1 MKSDLKNIIQ
11 QNPIIAALCR
21 EADLEDLC
29 LSNVKIAFILYGDL
43 QSLPAIAARIRKA
56 NILPFIHLDFI
67 DGLSAKEA
75 TVDFIK
81 YYTCAAGIVT
91 TKNAQ
96 VKRARTLDLYCIQRF
111 FVFDAISQNNIR
123 TQLTACNADAV
134 EILPGVIPSVISDL
148 SAGCR
153 LPFITGGFINT
164 QKEVAAALN
173 HGADAITTSIPNLWF
188 T

>member
-1 MKSDLKNIIQ
+1 MKSNLKKIIHK
-11 QNPIIAALCR
+11 NPIIAALCR
-21 EADLEDLC
+21 DSDLDDLC
-29 LSNVKIAFILYGDL
+29 LSNVRIAFILYGDL
-43 QSLPAIAARIRKA
+43 QSLPSIASRIKKA
-56 NILPFIHLDFI
+56 GILPFIHLDFV

-75 TVDFIK
+75 AVDFIK

-96 VKRARTLDLYCIQRF
+96 IKRARNLELYSIQRF

-134 EILPGVIPSVISDL
+134 EILPGVISSVIQDL
-148 SAGCR
+148 SKDCQM
-153 LPFITGGFINT
+153 PFITGGFINS
-164 QKEVAAALN
+164 QKEVENALHCGAA
-173 HGADAITTSIPNLWF
+173 AITTSVPNLWF